1 MSKNLFKSLTS
12 IGLSEKAA
20 QVYLAALDLGEA
32 TVQQLA
38 KRSGLVRTTIYYT
51 LNELV
56 DFGALVE
63 TKRDKKVYYIPQ
75 KPQAVLKQARIN
87 LQDLEKNLPELE
99 DRMHSAYNRPR
110 IYFLHGPA
118 GFKQMW
124 EKVLNSADKKFD
136 IITSAENLSNFV
148 SEKYILEEIVQ
159 TKKQLDI
166 KSRQLIVDSQNARR
180 IIAKD
185 FKENRISKLLPHT
198 YRLPSTVVICK
209 NFVAFISPRHEDL
222 LFMVEGESFVKT
234 HQSLFN
240 ALWDSH
246 K

>member
-1 MSKNLFKSLTS
+1 MSKNLFKSLTN

-32 TVQQLA
+32 TIQQLA
-38 KRSGLVRTTIYYT
+38 KRSGLIRTTIYYT

-75 KPQAVLKQARIN
+75 NPQTILKQARGN
-87 LQDLEKNLPELE
+87 LQKFEEALPELE
-99 DRMHSAYNRPR
+99 NRMHSAYNRPR
-110 IYFLHGPA
+110 IYFLHGPS

-148 SEKYILEEIVQ
+148 SEKYILEEIIQ

-166 KSRQLIVDSQNARR
+166 KSRQLIVDSQSARR

-185 FKENRISKLLPHT
+185 FKENRVSKLLPPT
-198 YRLPSTVVICK
+198 YRLPSTIIICK
-209 NFVAFISPRHEDL
+209 NFVSFISPRHEDFL
-222 LFMVEGESFVKT
+222 IIIEGESIVKT
-234 HQSLFN
+234 HQGLFN
-240 ALWDSH
+240 ALWDSY